1 MQIIALSG
9 KAGAGKTTVA
19 DYLVKEFGFKKIN
32 FKDAL
37 IAEMRVKLPDTLREM
52 GRFYHLTSIT
62 WQSRFPDVNTPDEKL
77 IDFLFQDKPPIMRA
91 LMQNYGTEVV
101 RAQDPQHWI
110 NAWQNKI
117 KEGDKVVVDDCRF
130 LNEADAVKM
139 NGGKIIRVEMIGY
152 VDRLKHS
159 SETEQSQIAI
169 DYLVKSKQG
178 GHSFLYEQ
186 IDKIIHEQGT
196 EN

>member
-1 MQIIALSG
+1 MLIALVG

-19 DYLVKEFGFKKIN
+19 DYLVANYGYKKIN

-37 IAEMRVKLPDTLREM
+37 VAEMRQKFPDVLREM
-52 GRFYHLTSIT
+52 GHFYHVTSKT
-62 WQSRFPDVNTPDEKL
+62 WAAKFPELDTKTETL
-77 IDFLFQDKPPIMRA
+77 IDYLFQDKPPIMRA

-117 KEGDKVVVDDCRF
+117 NEGDKIVVDDCRF
-130 LNEADAVKM
+130 LNEADAVKL

-152 VDRLKHS
+152 VERLKHS
-159 SETEQSQIAI
+159 SETEQNQIEV
-169 DYLVKSKQG
+169 DYVAKSKQG

-186 IDKIIHEQGT
+186 IDKIINEQGK
-196 EN
+196 ED